1 MSTSPNNL
9 KRTIKLGTQD
19 FQLINLSAPL
29 KLSTEVFPGDPQPKR
44 EIFSTIEKQGCLHH
58 IHRLGDHL
66 FHPHGDAPNHQNPEY
81 SERGFEFWGLDFVF
95 NDAVLIDLAKDPE
108 AKEIN
113 GIRFLQA
120 VTAKHLKPFQEN
132 IHTNTAI
139 VIRTGYD
146 IWLTQNRTH
155 DPDLIPYLD
164 EDAGKFL
171 QSQKQLKVIGIDS
184 LTVDKVGSNTCHRLL
199 RDIFLVEGLVNLDQ
213 IPQSTHSGFHL
224 QTSPIAIEGASGG
237 PVTAYAFIPV
247 EQKGAK

>member
-1 MSTSPNNL
+1 MSNNP
-9 KRTIKLGTQD
+9 KHTIKLGNQH
-19 FQLINLSAPL
+19 FQVINLSAPL
-29 KLSTEVFPGDPQPKR
+29 RLDTKVFPGDPPPER
-44 EIFSTIEKQGCLHH
+44 EVFCDIEEQGCLYH

-95 NDAVLIDLAKDPE
+95 NDAIMIDLANAPE

-113 GIRFLQA
+113 GIRLLQA
-120 VTAKHLKPFQEN
+120 ITAKHLKPFQEN
-132 IHTNTAI
+132 IHNKTAI

-146 IWLTQNRTH
+146 IWLTQNHPH

-164 EDAGKFL
+164 ESAGKFL
-171 QSQKQLKVIGIDS
+171 HSQKQLKVIGTDS

-199 RDIFLVEGLVNLDQ
+199 RDNFLVEGLVNLDQ
-213 IPQSTHSGFHL
+213 IPQPAHSSFHL

-237 PVTAYAFIPV
+237 PVAAYAFIPV
-247 EQKGAK
+247 DQEATNE